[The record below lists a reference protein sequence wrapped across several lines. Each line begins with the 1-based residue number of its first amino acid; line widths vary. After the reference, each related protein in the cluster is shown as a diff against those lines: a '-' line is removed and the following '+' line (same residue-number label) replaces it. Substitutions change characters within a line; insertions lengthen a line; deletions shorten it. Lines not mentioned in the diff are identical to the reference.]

1 MSIRIILA
9 DDHPIVRHGVR
20 ALLEK
25 ESFKVVGE
33 ASDGQEAL
41 KLAQALNPD
50 VAILDLGMPI
60 LNGIDT
66 CRQLSRDSPKTKSIL
81 LTMFC
86 DDHYVL
92 EALQAG
98 FKGYVLKSKAPEDL
112 VKAVREVSH
121 GGIYMSA
128 DVSMAVTNA
137 YLNKTDLAASPLSN
151 RERQVLQLIAEGKT
165 TKEVAVMLNVSVK
178 TAETHRTRIMEKLDI
193 HGTAGLVRY
202 AIRKGLT
209 QA

>member
-1 MSIRIILA
+1 MSIRILLA

-25 ESFKVVGE
+25 EGFKVVGE
-33 ASDGQEAL
+33 ASDGQEVL
-41 KLAQALNPD
+41 RLAQTLFPD
-50 VAILDLGMPI
+50 VAVLDLAMPN

-66 CRQLSRDSPKTKSIL
+66 CRQLTRDVPKTKSIL
-81 LTMFC
+81 LTMHA

-98 FKGYVLKSKAPEDL
+98 FKGYVLKNKAPEDL
-112 VKAVREVSH
+112 VNAVREVAR
-121 GGIYMSA
+121 GGVYMSA
-128 DVSMAVTNA
+128 DVSLTVTQA
-137 YLNKTDLAASPLSN
+137 YLNQTDLAASPLSN

-165 TKEVAVMLNVSVK
+165 TKEVAAILNVSVK

-209 QA
+209 QP